1 MATLHMTV
9 GGLVVLG
16 FLASLV
22 LNGIALSGR
31 RFTWSQYVSFG
42 AAALLLIQI
51 LLGLSLLGDDHDN
64 SGWHYVFAI
73 LALLSLGFEHGYARA
88 RPTAEERYRW
98 GAIANGLTLILV
110 LITYIIGQSNS

>member
-1 MATLHMTV
+1 VATVHMIV
-9 GGLVVLG
+9 GGLLVLG

-22 LNGIALSGR
+22 LNGLALTGR
-31 RFTWSQYVSFG
+31 QFPWSQYVSFG
-42 AAALLLIQI
+42 AAALLLIQV
-51 LLGLSLLGDDHDN
+51 LLGFSLLGSDHDN

-73 LALLSLGFEHGYARA
+73 LALLSLGLEHGYSRA

-98 GAIANGLTLILV
+98 GAVANAVTLALV